1 VVISAVMRAEQLDL
15 FSRRAAPRDQQLP
28 EATIRPAIR
37 WETLDDDCL
46 VAGLGDAGIR
56 ESIALIAEI
65 GRRRLAAAIPALEA
79 LCRRFAGFG
88 LDRVLP
94 EQAAA
99 LDALSAIGGSDAARA
114 VARLIAK
121 GVVQGPSLQRAVSA
135 AARLRAKL
143 PAALVLELL
152 GHRDPQI
159 RADACRC
166 VGAGPEAA
174 VPLSELVDDLHPYVA
189 VAAASALGRLGR
201 SEVRPLLV
209 RFLREKPS
217 AELIDAIAPI
227 ADEEC
232 IILLGRLADA
242 CPDLSQAAL
251 DALDGIDHPRAEK
264 LAADFRER

>member
-1 VVISAVMRAEQLDL
+1 VSAINLRG
-15 FSRRAAPRDQQLP
+15 
-28 EATIRPAIR
+28 T
-37 WETLDDDCL
+37 L

-121 GVVQGPSLQRAVSA
+121 GVVQGPSLQRAVSV
-135 AARLRAKL
+135 AARLRANL
-143 PAALVLELL
+143 PAGLVLELL
-152 GHRDPQI
+152 RHRDPQI

>member
-1 VVISAVMRAEQLDL
+1 MSAAEQLDL
-15 FSRRAAPRDQQLP
+15 FSQRADSEGARFRNMP
-28 EATIRPAIR
+28 IRPVIAL
-37 WETLDDDCL
+37 EALDDERL
-46 VAGLGDAGIR
+46 IAALRNAGIR
-56 ESIALIAEI
+56 ESIALAAEA
-65 GRRRLAAAIPALEA
+65 GRRRLASAVPALEA

-88 LDRVLP
+88 ADHAVP

-121 GVVQGPSLQRAVSA
+121 GVVQGPSLQRAVSV
-135 AARLRAKL
+135 AARLRANL
-143 PAALVLELL
+143 PAGLVLELL
-152 GHRDPQI
+152 RHRDPQI